1 LLTEVR
7 NRALAPRDHEPRAA
21 TDEAFD
27 AVQNAVVAATAEHY
41 YRIMVQGN
49 RESWNVRDHHMAD
62 TVDRLSTHLGPGSKG
77 IIWEHNTHVGDARAT
92 DMARDGLVNVGQLL
106 RERHGSEGVTLVG
119 IGSYRGTVMAADAW
133 GSPERVLTVPDARPG
148 SHEDLLHRALGAPAL
163 LEFGGDRS
171 GPWLS
176 AWLGH
181 RAIGVVYRPAREHG
195 NYVPTRMGGRYD
207 ALVWL
212 EETSALRP
220 LHHEAPPS
228 EPEFE
233 TEPSGF

>member
-1 LLTEVR
+1 
-7 NRALAPRDHEPRAA
+7 
-21 TDEAFD
+21 
-27 AVQNAVVAATAEHY
+27 
-41 YRIMVQGN
+41 
-49 RESWNVRDHHMAD
+49 
-62 TVDRLSTHLGPGSKG
+62 
-77 IIWEHNTHVGDARAT
+77 
-92 DMARDGLVNVGQLL
+92 
-106 RERHGSEGVTLVG
+106 
-119 IGSYRGTVMAADAW
+119 MAADAW
-133 GSPERVLTVPDARPG
+133 GSPERVLTVPEARTG

-181 RAIGVVYRPAREHG
+181 RAIGVVYRPARESG

-207 ALVWL
+207 ALIWM
-212 EETSALRP
+212 EQTSALRP

-233 TEPSGF
+233 TEPTGF